1 MNQTG
6 LNGSVLPSSGLGPSS
21 RSSRHFTLIEL
32 LVVIAIIA
40 ILAAMLL
47 PALSQAREK
56 ARQASCISNLKQI
69 GLALFMY
76 ADDNRETYP
85 VGSGYTDP
93 ANIVSGSAHEWFTLL
108 KPYVTD
114 PKLYVC
120 PSEDRNFFS
129 SGGKT
134 STGLGYGVSLT
145 RNLSISGTSMG
156 TVAEPSSVI
165 YLTDGLNNYFRWL
178 CPSPSCTHFGAR
190 SSAGN
195 YAWSTTRHNNGAN
208 YLCLDGRSAPM
219 SGSSRP
225 RIRPMRAATSTAT
238 APASTTEPDSPD
250 WHGFTG
256 PGTTRA
262 AYALP
267 GPVALVRVRAVGRV
281 RLRHPF
287 RGPSDRRRDSRP
299 AGGRVRAVWK
309 SGSGTPSG

>member
-1 MNQTG
+1 MKQAVE
-6 LNGSVLPSSGLGPSS
+6 NGGARSATELGVSS
-21 RSSRHFTLIEL
+21 RLLKRFTLIEL

-69 GLALFMY
+69 GLALYMY

-85 VGSGYTDP
+85 VGSGYVAPDT
-93 ANIVSGSAHEWFTLL
+93 IVSGANKEWFTLL

-120 PSEDRNFFS
+120 PSEDRNSFS
-129 SGGKT
+129 SGGAS
-134 STGLGYGVSLT
+134 STALGYGVSLT

-156 TVAEPSSVI
+156 TIAEPSSVI

-178 CPSPSCTHFGAR
+178 CPNPSCVHFGAR

-208 YLCLDGRSAPM
+208 YLCLDGHVTSANV
-219 SGSSRP
+219 GL
-225 RIRPMRAATSTAT
+225 ITAT
-238 APASTTEPDSPD
+238 NPPYARRNLYCDRT
-250 WHGFTG
+250 GF
-256 PGTTRA
+256 
-262 AYALP
+262 
-267 GPVALVRVRAVGRV
+267 
-281 RLRHPF
+281 HN
-287 RGPSDRRRDSRP
+287 
-299 AGGRVRAVWK
+299 
-309 SGSGTPSG
+309 